1 MHKLAPLIKNIFLAF
16 FMEFSFLAFKKYLQ
30 IKLTAIFFYQ
40 FVLNILYYKLYD
52 FTDMKVCLYA
62 GDMNLN
68 RNHEKK
74 YVEIQKI
81 DFLRN
86 KTVRTF
92 L

>member
-1 MHKLAPLIKNIFLAF
+1 
-16 FMEFSFLAFKKYLQ
+16 
-30 IKLTAIFFYQ
+30 
-40 FVLNILYYKLYD
+40 
-52 FTDMKVCLYA
+52 MKVCLYA

-68 RNHEKK
+68 RNDEKK
-74 YVEIQKI
+74 YVEIQERKKF

>member
-1 MHKLAPLIKNIFLAF
+1 MIYRY
-16 FMEFSFLAFKKYLQ
+16 ES
-30 IKLTAIFFYQ
+30 
-40 FVLNILYYKLYD
+40 V
-52 FTDMKVCLYA
+52 LYA

-68 RNHEKK
+68 RNDEKK
-74 YVEIQKI
+74 YVKIQKI

>member
-1 MHKLAPLIKNIFLAF
+1 
-16 FMEFSFLAFKKYLQ
+16 
-30 IKLTAIFFYQ
+30 
-40 FVLNILYYKLYD
+40 
-52 FTDMKVCLYA
+52 MKVRLYA

-68 RNHEKK
+68 RNNEKK
-74 YVEIQKI
+74 YVEIQKKI

>member
-1 MHKLAPLIKNIFLAF
+1 
-16 FMEFSFLAFKKYLQ
+16 
-30 IKLTAIFFYQ
+30 
-40 FVLNILYYKLYD
+40 
-52 FTDMKVCLYA
+52 MKVCLYA

-68 RNHEKK
+68 RNDEKK
-74 YVEIQKI
+74 YVEIQKKN

>member
-1 MHKLAPLIKNIFLAF
+1 
-16 FMEFSFLAFKKYLQ
+16 
-30 IKLTAIFFYQ
+30 
-40 FVLNILYYKLYD
+40 
-52 FTDMKVCLYA
+52 MKVCLYA

-68 RNHEKK
+68 KNDEKK
-74 YVEIQKI
+74 YVEIQKKKN